1 MGMLFVFFL
10 VSKGYAMGL
19 YRFLGAWYLFC
30 SCIFSDGDRGLQQ
43 IQEDEP
49 LVMWEQ
55 DMLDHVPGTRY
66 MHKHTHLGD
75 TH

>member
-49 LVMWEQ
+49 LVM
-55 DMLDHVPGTRY
+55 
-66 MHKHTHLGD
+66 
-75 TH
+75 